1 MEIEQIR
8 KSLGDRNL
16 AEVGRRL
23 GVTRAYLQYIR
34 SGKVTSLSPWMH
46 KKISDYLADD
56 KQ

>member
-8 KSLGDRNL
+8 KALGDRNL

-46 KKISDYLADD
+46 KKISEYLADD